1 MPSLIGYR
9 LLIMRNEPKASFA
22 RFSRVIF
29 RRVRLELGR
38 KPMKASKLLP
48 LAALTL
54 FVGCATQ
61 TETPPPTAGRAPGGQ
76 PKMQE
81 ALPQLQIAKENL
93 LKAKPNKGGHRERA
107 LELVNQ
113 AINQVQQGEA
123 SAAGH

>member
-1 MPSLIGYR
+1 
-9 LLIMRNEPKASFA
+9 
-22 RFSRVIF
+22 
-29 RRVRLELGR
+29 
-38 KPMKASKLLP
+38 MKASKLLP

-54 FVGCATQ
+54 FVGCAAQ

-81 ALPQLQIAKENL
+81 ALAQLQIAKENL

-123 SAAGH
+123 YSARH